1 MPKNTS
7 HLQIRFSSLGK
18 QQNRLPEAMWLTF
31 NPITSDPQGW
41 ELEKVGQPV
50 RPADVVRGG
59 GRSMHA
65 ISERLH
71 YRDARGTFELA
82 TLDAPVVA
90 LGARSP
96 LDFSLDLPAM
106 RDGIHVGLYNNAW
119 GTNYPQWC
127 SGDWMY
133 RFTLTA

>member
-1 MPKNTS
+1 
-7 HLQIRFSSLGK
+7 LQIRFTTLGK

-31 NPITSDPQGW
+31 NPITSDANGW
-41 ELEKVGQPV
+41 QLEKVGQPV
-50 RPADVVRGG
+50 RPAEVVRGG

-65 ISERLH
+65 VSERLH
-71 YRDARGTFELA
+71 CRDAHGAFELA

-96 LDFSLDLPAM
+96 LDFSLEVPTM
-106 RDGIHVGLYNNAW
+106 QDGIHVCLYNNAW

-127 SGDWMY
+127 GGDWTY
-133 RFTLTA
+133 RFNLTA